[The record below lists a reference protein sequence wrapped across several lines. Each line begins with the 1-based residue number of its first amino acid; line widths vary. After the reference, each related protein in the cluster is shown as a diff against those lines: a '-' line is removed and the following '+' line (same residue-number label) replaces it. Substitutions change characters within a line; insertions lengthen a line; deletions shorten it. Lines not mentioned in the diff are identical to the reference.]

1 MEQNRITENQRA
13 ERISLRISEQHI
25 ILTRVYENIV
35 DRDFVPAEKDIR
47 NLIIDLRLI
56 LKSLED
62 DDF

>member
-1 MEQNRITENQRA
+1 MTENLNGENARA
-13 ERISLRISEQHI
+13 ERIAFRISEQHLLLANI
-25 ILTRVYENIV
+25 YETLV
-35 DRDFVPAEKDIR
+35 DRDFIPAEKDIR

>member
-1 MEQNRITENQRA
+1 MTEKLNGENARA
-13 ERISLRISEQHI
+13 ERIAFRINEHHLLLANI
-25 ILTRVYENIV
+25 YETLV
-35 DRDFVPAEKDIR
+35 DRDFIPAEKDIR